1 MNLKDRWRR
10 CWKAAGAAGNPA
22 GPWKA
27 LSAAYSEP
35 HRAYHTLRHIGHCL
49 EEFDEVRGEAKDPA
63 AVEWALWYHD
73 AIYDTH
79 SRDNEERSAVLA
91 EATASAAG
99 LPVALGRRVGDLI
112 RVSTHR
118 KQSSDPDAR
127 LFADIDLAILGR
139 PPEEF
144 AEYER
149 QVRQEYA
156 WVSEPEFRAGRATIL
171 VTFLDRFSVYATP
184 VFQEKYEKQA
194 RLNLTASVLVLK
206 GGAGASGGLT

>member
-1 MNLKDRWRR
+1 MNLKDRWRQ
-10 CWKAAGAAGNPA
+10 CWKTAGASGSPV

-49 EEFDEVRGEAKDPA
+49 EEFDEVRGEVKDPS

-79 SRDNEERSAVLA
+79 ARDNEERSAVLA
-91 EATASAAG
+91 EKTVSAAG
-99 LPVALGRRVGDLI
+99 LPRTLGRRVGDLI
-112 RVSTHR
+112 RISTHR

-144 AEYER
+144 AEYES
-149 QVRQEYA
+149 QVRREYD
-156 WVSEPEFRAGRATIL
+156 WVAEAEFRAGRAPIL
-171 VTFLDRFSVYATP
+171 ETFLDRFSIFMTP
-184 VFQEKYEKQA
+184 HFQEKYEKQA
-194 RLNLTASVLVLK
+194 RMNLTASLLVLK
-206 GGAGASGGLT
+206 GGAP